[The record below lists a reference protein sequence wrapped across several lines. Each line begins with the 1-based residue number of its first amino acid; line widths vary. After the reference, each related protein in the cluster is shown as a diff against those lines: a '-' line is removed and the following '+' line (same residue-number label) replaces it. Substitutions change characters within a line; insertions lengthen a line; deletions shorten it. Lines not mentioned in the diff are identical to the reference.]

1 MGGGP
6 CRAKALL
13 NGLTIQNEV
22 EGLTFAIQQ
31 VEPDETNVKLWYAI
45 VEHLNAAEDAV
56 FKAKRC
62 FLQTQGFDGP
72 WPHSMG
78 GDYDDDSK

>member
-1 MGGGP
+1 MGGMP
-6 CRAKALL
+6 CKAKALM

-22 EGLTFAIQQ
+22 EALMFSIEQ
-31 VEPDETNVKLWYAI
+31 VTPNDADLKSWYAV
-45 VEHLNAAEDAV
+45 VEHLNSAEDAV
-56 FKAKRC
+56 FRAKRC

-78 GDYDDDSK
+78 GDYDDDGK